1 MRKNLLTLDITIAK
15 EIEHLL
21 SSEGYIPGDKL
32 PSERAFSELF
42 SVNRQTVRS
51 ALGILVQ
58 ERIIRSEERKGY
70 FVEKPRIIK
79 YTNPFSHDYY
89 EDVSNLEYKLHSFEI
104 IHCDPRLSEKM
115 LLPRGSEI
123 YRITKLVMENTIPV
137 EIEIS
142 HIPCD
147 AVTKLSKDELMLHST
162 SKVLKKYL
170 KHDIENS
177 NQKITLVYT
186 NETESQLLDTELG
199 TPVMKHKG
207 FVYDNTG
214 KLVIFF
220 ENIMRME
227 RFAFIRKLSE

>member
-15 EIEHLL
+15 EIEHILTI
-21 SSEGYIPGDKL
+21 ENYKTGDKL
-32 PSERAFSELF
+32 PSERDFSALF
-42 SVNRQTVRS
+42 NVNRQTVRN

-58 ERIIRSEERKGY
+58 EKIIKSEERKGY

-89 EDVSNLEYKLHSFEI
+89 DDISDLCYNLHSFEI
-104 IHCDPRLSEKM
+104 IPADSRLSEKM
-115 LLPRGSEI
+115 LLPKSTEI
-123 YRITKLVMENTIPV
+123 YKITKLVMENTIPV
-137 EIEIS
+137 EIETS
-142 HIPCD
+142 YIPCD
-147 AVTKLSKDELMLHST
+147 VVTSLSKDELLLHST
-162 SKVLKKYL
+162 SKVLKNSL
-170 KHDIENS
+170 KHDIANS

-186 NETESQLLDTELG
+186 NESESELLCEDLG

-227 RFAFIRKLSE
+227 RFAFVRTLSE

>member
-15 EIEHLL
+15 EIEYILT
-21 SSEGYIPGDKL
+21 SENYKPGDKL
-32 PSERAFSELF
+32 PSERAFSESF
-42 SVNRQTVRS
+42 KVNRQTVRN

-58 ERIIRSEERKGY
+58 EKIIKSEERKGY

-89 EDVSNLEYKLHSFEI
+89 DDISDLCYKLHSFEVI
-104 IHCDPRLSEKM
+104 PADLRLSEKM
-115 LLPRGSEI
+115 LLPQSTEI
-123 YRITKLVMENTIPV
+123 YKITKLVMENTIPV
-137 EIEIS
+137 EIETS
-142 HIPCD
+142 YIPCD
-147 AVTKLSKDELMLHST
+147 VVTSLSKDELILHST
-162 SKVLKKYL
+162 SKVLKNSL
-170 KHDIENS
+170 KHDVTNS

-186 NETESQLLDTELG
+186 NESESQLLYSDLG